1 MHECSAA
8 ALKKCPLNLPPYHNV
23 CVRDVVQQVEYGK
36 HHQVLYWRLHLTLKL
51 VVSPSLPDIEHVS
64 YIIFFSLL
72 MKHAIYFLS
81 FSPQTHKYT
90 SNRIMSETDFCHSHN
105 ASASC
110 LPSQACVCVQY
121 TCTFPLLA
129 VRQLCQTLIRRTDG
143 YEHAAEQVA
152 GSGGHWVAR
161 GMLRTQEDAL
171 SVFGQCDSL
180 KYQTAIVMCHAL

>member
-1 MHECSAA
+1 M
-8 ALKKCPLNLPPYHNV
+8 
-23 CVRDVVQQVEYGK
+23 
-36 HHQVLYWRLHLTLKL
+36 LH
-51 VVSPSLPDIEHVS
+51 I
-64 YIIFFSLL
+64 
-72 MKHAIYFLS
+72 FLS

-105 ASASC
+105 TSASC

-161 GMLRTQEDAL
+161 GMLRTQEDGL

-180 KYQTAIVMCHAL
+180 KYQTAIVMCHALWVWCLHHTQQVELKVVKYHMVSKNEYTEWAKSRGGG